1 MKEKVMTDHFEDLF
15 ATGLDTNAEAKSV
28 LRGLFSQFNRKQK
41 KNLSGIREI
50 EDFPLRCERLRK
62 FFAEAIGR
70 NVLSLTVDGGSYSF
84 RYSSSGLGCIS
95 SEWTEWLSYSEAA
108 VVLTTANLT
117 AGTKSRSSSSA
128 KEDASPVVPEFDF
141 SEFFDDWNSFSSREE
156 ELVLPSVP
164 TELVMVSDEKPRIG
178 NFYTDASELYIPK
191 SREEKVEKNL
201 AAIRCMKDIENGNLE
216 LTVETQKTLACYTGW
231 GGAAGVFD
239 ENYADFSAQRE
250 ELKRLLTSEEYESAR
265 QSTLSSFY
273 TEPWMIQLIYGV
285 LQRLGFHGGTILE
298 PAMGVGNFFR
308 FLPTEF
314 RGSRLYGVELDSVTG
329 RIAGLLYPDARVT
342 LGGFETADY
351 QCPNSYFDVCIG
363 NVPFGNFKVWDTEFG
378 SKWLIHDFFF
388 AKGLSKVRPGG
399 LLAFITSKGSM
410 DKTDDSLRRYM
421 AAHAT
426 FLGAIRLPSN
436 AFVGYGGA
444 DVTTDILFFKKQASD
459 VTAQSFIDAVPMVNP
474 DDGTVLDDLVVN
486 EYFVAHP
493 EQMLGKMKTES
504 GRFGSSVTTT
514 CQFDGTREEL
524 LSLAQ
529 QAGERIEGSYEESE
543 DALSE
548 EGEEIKRVMYD
559 PEMGVRNYTFTFL
572 EGELYYREDNFL
584 YSRKVNGGVEKRVLW
599 CCKIR
604 DVLRNLLQMQADG
617 CSDAQ
622 FEAGARELNRVYDSA
637 VAKIGFLSNRANAF
651 AFRDDADYPLLCS
664 LENIDPAD
672 EENVTKSEIFTRR
685 SVRPN
690 LVLMPVE
697 TAEDAIRCSIA
708 ESGRLDPGVLRSIY
722 NPYGED
728 VKGAAYMDK
737 LAEEVGDML
746 YRDPDNNGL
755 WVLADEYLSGNV
767 RKKLLSA
774 TEAALSEPELYTRN
788 IAALRSVLPLDVPI
802 SDISFAIGTPWITCE
817 DYTKFMHEV
826 LLDSSYAR
834 RKVSVIYSKELASY
848 EILGMSEA
856 KCCRACGRFGYGTRS
871 RNAAEIMRDAL
882 NGKPI
887 AVYTTDRDGKSV
899 LDTDET
905 MLARQKLD
913 ELNEAFRKWLLSDVT
928 RVRYYEDYYNL
939 YYNGVVLRHYDGS
952 SLTFPGINPSIQ
964 LRNYQRDAVARSLTK
979 NLLLAHAVGAGKTY
993 TMAASCSEKRRL
1005 NLCKKPL
1012 FVVPKSLL
1020 LQTASEYLRLYP
1032 SANIIVASDR
1042 DFEKKR
1048 RQRFVARIATSSSFD
1063 ACIMTHEQFAKIP
1076 VSKELREARIQK
1088 ELDNLEAVLLE
1099 ESKRRFDWERRNFVK
1114 RLERLKANLTAS
1126 LKELQTKSEDDFLCF
1141 ELLGVDALYVD
1152 EAHLF
1157 KNLRFATSL
1166 SCAGVG
1172 GAASK
1177 RSDDMKVKVDY
1188 LNEKSDYRAV
1198 VFATGTPIANSLS
1211 ELYIMTSF
1219 LRGDLLEERGI
1230 AAFDRWASNFAQ
1242 VKCEL
1247 ELSVA
1252 NQWQLKDRLS
1262 TFKNL
1267 PELTQMFHEY
1277 ADVVVSEDLPI
1288 ERPKLHGGAN
1298 IVVECHMDDFAKEL
1312 NEEFLERAE
1321 RIHGGRVSPA
1331 EDNFLKIANDARK
1344 LACDNRLM
1352 QVFDEDGEVIVP
1364 PYNPDGKIAHL
1375 IDNVVLEYHRFDSV
1389 HFPCTQL
1396 IFCDM
1401 GTPDGTQFN
1410 LYADIKKRLI
1420 DAGIPAEEIRFV
1432 HDAKT
1437 DAQRIALFKQVDAAK
1452 VRVLIGSSSKCGL
1465 GCNIQTYLSACHILC
1480 APWRPA
1486 DLEQE
1491 IGRIVRYGNRTPGGE
1506 VFVYQYVQTN
1516 GFDAFNWS
1524 VLQRKAQFI
1533 SSVMLNKNLDRT
1545 CEDISEVTYNY
1556 GLIKMIATGDSTVK
1570 ERMEAEVE
1578 VQRLKLLKAQWE
1590 RTRHDLLRDYQVNLP
1605 EQIRQL
1611 RARIASMEADIMSAE
1626 PLSDSSNWVLVIDDE
1641 TSCEGAED
1649 IGAYLAK
1656 KVDGLPFRDLSG
1668 EFLGRIGNFTVMAN
1682 RSILPESGH
1691 CVSQMVV
1698 SGDYNYTADLM
1709 RRSDAI
1715 VSRIDTIFKSIPDK
1729 LERAR
1734 SELVMAEEAIAK
1746 AKMQYDAPFEYEVQ
1760 LAQAKARFDELTAT
1774 MMGGQHTL

>member
-1 MKEKVMTDHFEDLF
+1 MTDHFEDLF

-41 KNLSGIREI
+41 KSLSVIREI
-50 EDFPLRCERLRK
+50 EDFSLRCERVRK
-62 FFAEAIGR
+62 FFAEAIGG
-70 NVLSLTVDGGSYSF
+70 NILSLTVDGGSYSF

-95 SEWTEWLSYSEAA
+95 SEWTEWLSYSEVA
-108 VVLTTANLT
+108 VALATANLT
-117 AGTKSRSSSSA
+117 VGTKSRSASSA
-128 KEDASPVVPEFDF
+128 KEEESPVVPEFDF
-141 SEFFDDWNSFSSREE
+141 SEFFDDWGSFTPSTETPFPQAIAEEPIEVKEDNS
-156 ELVLPSVP
+156 
-164 TELVMVSDEKPRIG
+164 RIG
-178 NFYTDASELYIPK
+178 NFYTEASDLYIPK
-191 SREEKVEKNL
+191 SREDKIEKNL
-201 AAIRCMKDIENGNLE
+201 AAIRCLKNIEGGSEE
-216 LTVETQKTLACYTGW
+216 LTVDAQKTLACYTGW

-239 ENYADFSAQRE
+239 ENYADFSAQRD
-250 ELKRLLTSEEYESAR
+250 ELKQLLTSEEYESAR

-273 TEPWMIQLIYGV
+273 TEPWMINIIYEA
-285 LQRLGFHGGTILE
+285 LQRFGFHGGTILE

-308 FLPTEF
+308 FLPKEL

-329 RIAGLLYPDARVT
+329 RIAGLLYPDAKIT

-351 QCPNSYFDVCIG
+351 QCPNSYFDVCVG
-363 NVPFGNFKVWDTEFG
+363 NIPFGSFKVWDTEFG

-410 DKTDDSLRRYM
+410 DKADDSLRRYM
-421 AAHAT
+421 ASHAT
-426 FLGAIRLPSN
+426 FLGAIRFPSN

-444 DVTTDILFFKKQASD
+444 DVTTDILFFKKQASE
-459 VTAQSFIDAVPMVNP
+459 TSTQPFIDAVPMVNP
-474 DDGTVLDDLVVN
+474 EDGTILDDLVVN
-486 EYFVAHP
+486 EYYVAHP
-493 EQMLGKMKTES
+493 EQMLGVMKTET

-514 CQFDGTREEL
+514 CSFDGTREEL
-524 LSLAQ
+524 LSLAE
-529 QAGERIEGSYEESE
+529 QAAERIEGSYEECE
-543 DALSE
+543 DALAE
-548 EGEEIKRVMYD
+548 DGEEVKRVMYD

-572 EGELYYREDNFL
+572 EGELFYREDNFL
-584 YSRKVNGGVEKRVLW
+584 YSRKVNSTAEKRILW
-599 CCKIR
+599 CCKVR

-622 FEAGARELNRVYDSA
+622 FEAGARELNRIYDSA
-637 VAKIGFLSNRANAF
+637 VAKIGYLSNRANTL

-672 EENVTKSEIFTRR
+672 EDNVTKSEIFTKR

-697 TAEDAIRCSIA
+697 SAEDAIRCSIA
-708 ESGRLDPGVLRSIY
+708 ESGKLDPGVLRSIY

-746 YRDPDNNGL
+746 YRDPENNGF

-767 RKKLLSA
+767 RKKLLVA
-774 TEAALSEPELYTRN
+774 TEAALAEPDKYTRN
-788 IAALRSVLPLDVPI
+788 VTALRNVLPLDVPI
-802 SDISFAIGTPWITCE
+802 SDISLGIGTPWITCE

-826 LLDSSYAR
+826 LLDSVYAR
-834 RKVSVIYSKELASY
+834 RRVSVLYSKELASY
-848 EILGMSEA
+848 EILGMDEA
-856 KCCRACGRFGYGTRS
+856 RYCRACSRFGYGTANK
-871 RNAAEIMRDAL
+871 NAADIMKDAL

-887 AVYTTDRDGKSV
+887 AVYTKDADGKSV
-899 LDTDET
+899 IDTEET

-913 ELNEAFRKWLLSDVT
+913 ELNEAFHKWLLSDAE
-928 RVRYYEDYYNL
+928 RVRFYEDYYNL
-939 YYNGVVLRHYDGS
+939 YYNGVVLRRYDGS

-964 LRNYQRDAVARSLTK
+964 LRNYQRDAVARSLSK

-993 TMAASCSEKRRL
+993 TMAASCAEKRRL

-1020 LQTASEYLRLYP
+1020 LQTASEFLRLYP

-1048 RQRFVARIATSSSFD
+1048 RRRFVARIATSSSFD
-1063 ACIMTHEQFAKIP
+1063 ACIMTHDQFAKIP

-1088 ELDNLEAVLLE
+1088 ELDNLETVLLE
-1099 ESKRRFDWERRNFVK
+1099 EHKTRYNWDRRNFVK

-1126 LKELQTKSEDDFLCF
+1126 LLELQTKSEDDFLCF
-1141 ELLGVDALYVD
+1141 ELLGIDALYVD

-1188 LNEKSDYRAV
+1188 LNEKTNYRAV
-1198 VFATGTPIANSLS
+1198 VFATGTPVANSLS

-1230 AAFDRWASNFAQ
+1230 EAFDRWAANFAQ

-1262 TFKNL
+1262 SFKNL
-1267 PELTQMFHEY
+1267 PELTQMFHEFS
-1277 ADVVVSEDLPI
+1277 DVVVSEDLPI

-1312 NEEFLERAE
+1312 NDEFLARAE
-1321 RIHGGRVSPA
+1321 RIHGGHVRPD

-1352 QVFDEDGEVIVP
+1352 QVPDEEGELILP
-1364 PYNPDGKIAHL
+1364 PFNPDGKIAHL

-1389 HFPCTQL
+1389 NFPATQ
-1396 IFCDM
+1396 IVFCDM
-1401 GTPDGTQFN
+1401 GTPDGNQFN
-1410 LYADIKKRLI
+1410 LYADIKLRLI
-1420 DAGIPAEEIRFV
+1420 EAGIPADEIRFV

-1465 GCNIQTYLSACHILC
+1465 GCNVQTYLSACHILC

-1491 IGRIVRYGNRTPGGE
+1491 VGRIVRYGNRTPGGE

-1524 VLQRKAQFI
+1524 VLQRKSQFI
-1533 SSVMLNKNLDRT
+1533 TSVMLNKNLDRT
-1545 CEDISEVTYNY
+1545 CEDVSEVTYNY

-1578 VQRLKLLKAQWE
+1578 VQRLKLLKTQWE

-1611 RARIASMEADIMSAE
+1611 KAKISDMEADLESAK
-1626 PLSDSSNWVLVIDDE
+1626 PLADSSKWVLVVDDE
-1641 TSCEGAED
+1641 TSCNGVED
-1649 IGAYLAK
+1649 IGVYLAK
-1656 KVDGLPFRDLSG
+1656 KIDELPFRDLTG

-1682 RSILPESGH
+1682 RSVLPESGH

-1698 SGDYNYTADLM
+1698 SGEYNYTADLM
-1709 RRSDAI
+1709 RRADAI
-1715 VSRIDTIFKSIPDK
+1715 TSRIDTIFKSIPDK
-1729 LERAR
+1729 LERSR
-1734 SELVMAEEAIAK
+1734 SELAMAEEAIAK
-1746 AKMQYDAPFEYEVQ
+1746 AKRQYDAPFEYESQ
-1760 LAQAKARFDELTAT
+1760 LAAAKARLDELTAA
-1774 MMGGQHTL
+1774 MMGGQHTI